1 MPISFTLFHC
11 SLEAAVRHIILRS
24 RISLFIALSIG
35 LTLLI
40 GSLPGHA
47 DEEEQRIRVIDRAQK
62 SVVSVRTYR
71 KNQDKPGIG
80 SGVIITSDGY
90 IVTNAHVVKNAE
102 TVKVQLFNKKIFN
115 ASIYQLAKEN
125 DLALLHINANNLTAA
140 RLGDSDQVRV
150 GQSVITIGDPLGFTG
165 TVTTGMVS
173 SLHRNVETKGIKYRD
188 LIQTDAAINPG
199 SSGGGMFNMK
209 SELIGINALV
219 YNGPANGYDKAQ
231 GLAFAIPVS
240 TLRKVAKEVLGS
252 GTSSHAANKANASAA
267 NSASSASRSGNK
279 AWLGISGETLTPEK
293 ATDYSI
299 RVKNGVLVKSAA
311 EGSPAKRAKL
321 RGGDAISAI
330 NGQTITSTQDMQN
343 ILEKYHPGD
352 TILLNVWR
360 ADKMFTIKI
369 KLEAH
374 G

>member
-1 MPISFTLFHC
+1 M
-11 SLEAAVRHIILRS
+11 RHTFLRC
-24 RISLFIALSIG
+24 RFLIFIALVMGIAWLSC
-35 LTLLI
+35 
-40 GSLPGHA
+40 SLPCRA

-71 KNQDKPGIG
+71 KNQEKPGIG
-80 SGVIITSDGY
+80 SGVIIHPDGF
-90 IVTNAHVVKNAE
+90 IITNAHVVKNADN
-102 TVKVQLFNKKIFN
+102 VKVQLHNKKIFH
-115 ASIYQLAKEN
+115 ASIYQLAKDS
-125 DLALLHINANNLTAA
+125 DLAILHINANGLIPA
-140 RLGDSDQVRV
+140 RLGDPEQVRV
-150 GQSVITIGDPLGFTG
+150 GQTVITIGDPLGFTG

-231 GLAFAIPVS
+231 GLAFAIPIS
-240 TLRKVAKEVLGS
+240 TLRKVAKEVLG
-252 GTSSHAANKANASAA
+252 NNASASA
-267 NSASSASRSGNK
+267 GASSASAKNGSNNAGSGAK
-279 AWLGISGETLTPEK
+279 FSGGRAWLGISGETLTPEK

-330 NGQTITSTQDMQN
+330 NGQTVTSTHDMQK

-360 ADKMFTIKI
+360 ADEMFTIKI
-369 KLEAH
+369 KLDAQ

>member
-1 MPISFTLFHC
+1 MRHKLLRCRFLMFITLALGIAWISC
-11 SLEAAVRHIILRS
+11 SLPCRAS
-24 RISLFIALSIG
+24 
-35 LTLLI
+35 
-40 GSLPGHA
+40 
-47 DEEEQRIRVIDRAQK
+47 EEEQRIKVIDRAQK

-80 SGVIITSDGY
+80 SGVIISADGF

-102 TVKVQLFNKKIFN
+102 SVKVQLFNKKIFN
-115 ASIYQLAKEN
+115 ASIYQLAKDS
-125 DLALLHINANNLTAA
+125 DLAVLQINANGLIPA
-140 RLGDSDQVRV
+140 RLGDPEQVKV
-150 GQSVITIGDPLGFTG
+150 GQTVITIGDPLGFTG
-165 TVTTGMVS
+165 TVTIGMVS

-199 SSGGGMFNMK
+199 SSGGGMFNMR

-231 GLAFAIPVS
+231 GLAFAIPIS
-240 TLRKVAKEVLGS
+240 TLRKVAKEVLAS
-252 GTSSHAANKANASAA
+252 PSHNHASA
-267 NSASSASRSGNK
+267 SASDASDSTKHSSSPRRSGGR

-321 RGGDAISAI
+321 RSGDAISAI
-330 NGQTITSTQDMQN
+330 NGQTITSAHDMQK

-369 KLEAH
+369 KLEAQ